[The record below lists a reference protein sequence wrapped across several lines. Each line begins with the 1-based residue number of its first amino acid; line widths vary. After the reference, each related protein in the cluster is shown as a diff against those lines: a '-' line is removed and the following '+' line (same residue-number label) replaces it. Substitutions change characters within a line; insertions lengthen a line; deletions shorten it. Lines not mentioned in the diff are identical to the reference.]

1 MATYVFHGASH
12 ERYEYSS
19 LSWGS
24 PRKIPKQSGVLIL
37 AMRDGQSAVPILI
50 TDCLSL
56 QMAFFQHSEVAAKN
70 FGANLAFIRTEEDA
84 EVAEAE
90 AMDLIEQYYPEM
102 NLQAASRP

>member
-1 MATYVFHGASH
+1 MATYVFHGASR
-12 ERYEYSS
+12 ERYEYSP
-19 LSWGS
+19 LSWNS
-24 PRKIPKQSGVLIL
+24 PKKIPKQSGVLIL

-56 QMAFFQHSEVAAKN
+56 QMAFFQYSKVAAKN
-70 FGANLAFIRTEEDA
+70 FGANLAFVRTEEDA

-102 NLQAASRP
+102 NLQAASHP

>member
-1 MATYVFHGASH
+1 MATYVFQGASD
-12 ERYEYSS
+12 ERYEYTV
-19 LSWGS
+19 LSWSS
-24 PRKIPKQSGVLIL
+24 PKKIPKQSGVLIL
-37 AMRDGQSAVPILI
+37 AMRDGQSVVPVLI

-70 FGANLAFIRTEEDA
+70 FGATLAFMRTEEDA

-102 NLQAASRP
+102 NLRAASRP